1 MVAWVIYGCVRLVA
15 ATVRFEWVDALPLTP
30 SQQAGPTIYCI
41 WHNRLSLCL
50 ILYEKYFERKPGPR
64 GLAAIVSASR
74 DGGLLTRVLQ
84 LFRVQPVRGSS
95 SRRGPQAL
103 RELVTW
109 AERGFDIA
117 VTPDGPRGPRYR
129 VQPGVISL
137 SQLTGLPI
145 VPVGY
150 HLSSKVSANSWDRF
164 QIPLPFARCQVR
176 FGPALCV
183 PRGASRSEREALR
196 EQLENYLLAIAGDD

>member
-1 MVAWVIYGCVRLVA
+1 MA
-15 ATVRFEWVDALPLTP
+15 ASSLASYSCLRPTR
-30 SQQAGPTIYCI
+30 AG
-41 WHNRLSLCL
+41 L
-50 ILYEKYFERKPGPR
+50 
-64 GLAAIVSASR
+64 
-74 DGGLLTRVLQ
+74 
-84 LFRVQPVRGSS
+84 S

-164 QIPLPFARCQVR
+164 QIPLPFARMDGQIWPCTVR
-176 FGPALCV
+176 SSGGVQIGTRGPA
-183 PRGASRSEREALR
+183 
-196 EQLENYLLAIAGDD
+196 